1 MSANTT
7 AGRKFPV
14 WLLVSLAAALAVS
27 AVLALG
33 GTGQAQEE
41 QPHDLAVTKK
51 PKQAKMKVGQNFTWT
66 ITVTNRGSHTA
77 RGVVMTDDLPW
88 FMRYVRSQVTPR
100 DPGGCFP
107 IRNRKGGRCNLQNIR
122 PGQTKTIK
130 LTAKAIEKGRG
141 KNHAHAIATRGEEL
155 GQDINP
161 SNNRDSSRHR
171 AIEPRDGGGKKRCGV
186 KAVAGNNGATACVG
200 GVKANAR
207 R

>member
-1 MSANTT
+1 MSATTT
-7 AGRKFPV
+7 AGRRLPV
-14 WLLVSLAAALAVS
+14 WLLVSFAVAFALS

-41 QPHDLAVTKK
+41 QTHDLITTKK
-51 PKQAKMKVGQNFTWT
+51 PKKAKMKVGQNFTWT
-66 ITVTNRGSHTA
+66 ITVTNRGSNTA
-77 RGVVMTDDLPW
+77 RGVVMTDRLPS

-107 IRNRKGGRCNLQNIR
+107 IRNRKGGQCNLQNIR

-130 LTAKAIEKGRG
+130 LTAKAVEAGRG
-141 KNHAHAIATRGEEL
+141 KNHARAFATRGEEL

-186 KAVAGNNGATACVG
+186 KATVGNNGATACVG
-200 GVKANAR
+200 GVKAKGR